1 MDEYNEQSDPHR
13 EPRKPFAYSVEEAA
27 KIAGL
32 SRSSIYLALGDG
44 RLRSLR
50 RCKQGP
56 KPWSRRWS
64 MTPSGVS
71 MNLHH
76 LPKLLPTRPS

>member
-44 RLRSLR
+44 RLTARKAGR
-50 RCKQGP
+50 RTIICPQDLQKFVRDLPLFEG
-56 KPWSRRWS
+56 KNS
-64 MTPSGVS
+64 SGGE
-71 MNLHH
+71 
-76 LPKLLPTRPS
+76 